1 MQRPGWFALL
11 GHGDPLRGETRAAE
25 GRLLTLSGGVAVIV
39 APRSS
44 LPLIEA
50 WREILLAQGAKHVS
64 LLAVSRREQACDRR
78 LAGRLSEAPLVVL
91 AAEEAD
97 EMLELIS
104 GTPLAAALGEVY
116 RRGGVVAA
124 ALQAAPLLGE
134 TAPLGSADDPR
145 LRYGLGLL
153 RGVAVEESFESAG
166 AFHYLSEVV
175 LGRPDLVGIGLERGS
190 AVLVGFG
197 GRAEVL
203 AGRVALL
210 DASGVRASPGAVHGL
225 RVDVL
230 GPHARFALPALT
242 E

>member
-11 GHGDPLRGETRAAE
+11 GRGDPLRGETRAVE
-25 GRLLTLSGGVAVIV
+25 GRLLELSGGVVAIV
-39 APRSS
+39 APRKT
-44 LPLIEA
+44 LPLLEA
-50 WREILLAQGAKHVS
+50 WREILLTQGASRVV
-64 LLAVSRREQACDRR
+64 LLGLSRREQAQDRS
-78 LAGRLSEAPLVVL
+78 LAGKLAEIPLVIL

-97 EMLELIS
+97 EMLQLIS
-104 GTPLAAALGEVY
+104 GTPLTAALSEVY

-124 ALQAAPLLGE
+124 ALEAAPLLGE
-134 TAPLGSADDPR
+134 TAPLGSAGNPR

-166 AFHYLSEVV
+166 AFHYLSEVI

-197 GRAEVL
+197 GQAEVL

-210 DASGVRASPGAVHGL
+210 DASEVRASPGAVRGL

-230 GPHARFALPALT
+230 GPHARFALPSFP